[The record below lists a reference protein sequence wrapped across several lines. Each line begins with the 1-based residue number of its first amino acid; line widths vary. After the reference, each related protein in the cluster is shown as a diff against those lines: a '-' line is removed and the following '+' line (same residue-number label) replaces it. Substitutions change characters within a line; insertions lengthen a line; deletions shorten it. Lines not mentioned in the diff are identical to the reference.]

1 VKEELMRRISF
12 QLHKATVKDL
22 LLPAA
27 SPSDGVHDVRL
38 VHNLVQ
44 RFVAR
49 TAFSHNGDFVEK
61 SDEKMIELNFE
72 QESTLALGE
81 LVDGYLSE
89 VASDPDLE
97 FSTFVELATAVPE
110 AARPVHDSLYFAV
123 DAYLKVCSKHLMYLN
138 LLNASC
144 QYSLHSGWYFL
155 FCYE

>member
-1 VKEELMRRISF
+1 LKLLKVAILVGAGEHVKEELMRRISF

-27 SPSDGVHDVRL
+27 SPNDGTYDSQL

-49 TAFSHNGDFVEK
+49 TALSHNGGFVEK

-72 QESTLALGE
+72 QESTLSVGE

-89 VASDPDLE
+89 VASDPDLSL
-97 FSTFVELATAVPE
+97 STFVELATVVPE
-110 AARPVHDSLYFAV
+110 AARPVHDGLYYAV
-123 DAYLKVCSKHLMYLN
+123 DAYLKVCSRLKKN
-138 LLNASC
+138 TP
-144 QYSLHSGWYFL
+144 
-155 FCYE
+155 